1 MTHEHGDAAVVSESD
16 VARRRRRGASALR
29 YIPGFTYILVLF
41 VIGQLVFADP
51 RATLF
56 DIAGYR
62 LAWVE
67 VLMVAAAIVAMAEQM
82 KVADPGVNNI
92 YEVLLM
98 GAMAVLQI
106 VLFAL
111 AAAGVQGLAMFNN
124 TEFLLLTIINLAQTV
139 VAFQINAATLMRT
152 ISSN

>member
-1 MTHEHGDAAVVSESD
+1 MTPSEHADAAVVSESD
-16 VARRRRRGASALR
+16 VARRRRRKGFLR
-29 YIPGFTYILVLF
+29 YIPGFTYILVMF
-41 VIGQLVFADP
+41 VIGQFVFADP
-51 RATLF
+51 RATVL
-56 DIAGYR
+56 DYAGYR

-82 KVADPGVNNI
+82 KVSDPGVNNI

-98 GAMAVLQI
+98 GAIAVLQI

-111 AAAGVQGLAMFNN
+111 AAAGVQRLGMFNN
-124 TEFLLLTIINLAQTV
+124 TEFLLLTVINVAQTV

-152 ISSN
+152 ISSD

>member
-1 MTHEHGDAAVVSESD
+1 MTHREHADAAVVSESD
-16 VARRRRRGASALR
+16 VSRRRRRKGFLR
-29 YIPGFTYILVLF
+29 YIPGFTYILVTF
-41 VIGQLVFADP
+41 VIGQIVFADP
-51 RATLF
+51 RATIL
-56 DIAGYR
+56 DYAGYR

-82 KVADPGVNNI
+82 KVSDPGVNNI

-98 GAMAVLQI
+98 GAIAVLQI

-111 AAAGVQGLAMFNN
+111 AAAGVPRLAMFNN
-124 TEFLLLTIINLAQTV
+124 TEFLLLTVINVAQTV

-152 ISSN
+152 ISSD

>member
-1 MTHEHGDAAVVSESD
+1 MTHSEHTDAAIVSESD
-16 VARRRRRGASALR
+16 VARRRRRKGPGVLR
-29 YIPGFTYILVLF
+29 YIPGFTYILVMF

-51 RATLF
+51 RATIF
-56 DIAGYR
+56 DYAGYR

-67 VLMVAAAIVAMAEQM
+67 VLMVAIVAMAEQM
-82 KVADPGVNNI
+82 KVSDPGVNNI

-98 GAMAVLQI
+98 GAIAVLQI

-111 AAAGVQGLAMFNN
+111 AAAGVQRLAIFNN
-124 TEFLLLTIINLAQTV
+124 TEFLLLTVINVAQTV

-152 ISSN
+152 ISSD

>member
-1 MTHEHGDAAVVSESD
+1 MTHSERADAAVVESD
-16 VARRRRRGASALR
+16 VARRRRRKGFLR
-29 YIPGFTYILVLF
+29 YIPGFTYILVMF
-41 VIGQLVFADP
+41 VIGQIVFADP
-51 RATLF
+51 RATIL
-56 DIAGYR
+56 DYAGYR

-82 KVADPGVNNI
+82 KVSDPGVNNI

-98 GAMAVLQI
+98 GAIAVLQI

-111 AAAGVQGLAMFNN
+111 AAAGVQRLAMFNN
-124 TEFLLLTIINLAQTV
+124 TEFLLLTVINVAQTV

-152 ISSN
+152 ISSD

>member
-1 MTHEHGDAAVVSESD
+1 MTHSEHGEAAVISESD
-16 VARRRRRGASALR
+16 VPRRRRRRSVLR
-29 YIPGFTYILVLF
+29 YIPGFIFILVLF
-41 VIGQLVFADP
+41 VIGHVVFADP
-51 RATLF
+51 RATVF

-67 VLMVAAAIVAMAEQM
+67 VLIAAAAIVAMAEQM
-82 KVADPGVNNI
+82 KVSDPGVNNI
-92 YEVLLM
+92 SEVLLM
-98 GAMAVLQI
+98 GAIAVLQI

-111 AAAGVQGLAMFNN
+111 AAAGVQQLAMFNN

-152 ISSN
+152 ISS